1 MPSPTR
7 IYTLFT
13 NHKDS
18 TLMDV
23 LQKYGSL
30 RRFIADSYSPTTQQA
45 VDSALLYAEEKMR
58 GYTRYDGTPMLD
70 HDVAV
75 AEIVS
80 RELGLGRNSTVA
92 AILHDV
98 IRIANKERP
107 EEVEPLSIEIRE
119 RFGEPVLGIIVGLC
133 KISNI
138 KLKVSKEQANDFRDM
153 LVSYSVDP
161 RVILIK
167 LADRLEVMRSLN
179 IFPVAKHRKK
189 SWESMNLYAPIAHK
203 LGLYALKS
211 ELEDLALKWL
221 EPKDYEYITRRLE
234 ETESERQ
241 TFIARFLVP
250 IEEKLKSIPNLHYH
264 IKSRTKSVYSI
275 WNKMRKQNVPFEGVY
290 DIFALR
296 IIIDCERELEKQ
308 LCWTV
313 YSVVGDCYTP
323 NPKRM
328 RDWVTIPKS
337 NGYESLHTTVS
348 AGGGRWVEI
357 QIRTERMDAV
367 AERGIAAHWRYKG
380 VNQGAQ
386 TSEQWLS
393 RLREALEETTHS
405 LSQRFDAKPS
415 TSEIFV
421 FTPNGDIRKLP
432 EGATVL
438 DFAFDIHT
446 NLGATC
452 TGAKVNNRAVPIR
465 EVLHNGDIVE
475 VMTQKNQTPKSDWL
489 TFCVTS
495 KARGRIKSWL
505 RNEQMK
511 HARIGREELERK
523 LKNWKI
529 TVPIDEAVAYLG
541 KVLKV
546 RTGREVYSMIALQK
560 IDFLSIKEILQQWL
574 SGEAEEQR
582 RVAAAEAERK
592 KEELKAAQQEEAPS
606 HRRSDALVIDEK
618 INNIEYKLA
627 KCCNPIKGD
636 DIFGFVTIS
645 SGITIHR
652 SDCPNAAR
660 LRENYPYRVMDARW
674 RSSADG
680 AFRATIAIVAGDI
693 PGIGNQITE
702 VVTRELKLNIRTLS
716 MAARGD
722 GTMRGTISVEVP
734 STSIVDLLIHSIMRI
749 RGVQRAY
756 RVNN

>member
-1 MPSPTR
+1 
-7 IYTLFT
+7 
-13 NHKDS
+13 
-18 TLMDV
+18 MDV

-30 RRFIADSYSPTTQQA
+30 RRFIADSYSPITQQA

-167 LADRLEVMRSLN
+167 LADRLEVMRSLD

-250 IEEKLKSIPNLHYH
+250 IEEKLKAIPNLHYH

-357 QIRTERMDAV
+357 QIRSERMDAV

-452 TGAKVNNRAVPIR
+452 TGAKVNSRAVPIR
-465 EVLHNGDIVE
+465 EVLNNGDIVE

-592 KEELKAAQQEEAPS
+592 KEELKAAQQEEAPAA
-606 HRRSDALVIDEK
+606 RRSDALVIDEK

>member
-1 MPSPTR
+1 M
-7 IYTLFT
+7 
-13 NHKDS
+13 N
-18 TLMDV
+18 DV
-23 LQKYGSL
+23 LKRYGSL
-30 RRFIADSYSPTTQQA
+30 RNYVAATFSPTTQEC
-45 VDSALLYAEEKMR
+45 VDKALVFAEQRMR
-58 GYTRYDGTPMLD
+58 EYTRYDGTPLFD

-75 AEIVS
+75 AEIVAK
-80 RELGLGRNSTVA
+80 EIGLGRNSTVA
-92 AILHDV
+92 AILHD
-98 IRIANKERP
+98 IMRIVSKERP
-107 EEVEPLSIEIRE
+107 EEVESLSRTIRE
-119 RFGEPVLGIIVGLC
+119 EFGEPVLGIIVGLC

-138 KLKVSKEQANDFRDM
+138 KLKVSKEQADDFRDM
-153 LVSYSVDP
+153 IVSYSEDP

-167 LADRLEVMRSLN
+167 LADRLEVMRNLN
-179 IFPVAKHRKK
+179 IFPPDKRRKK
-189 SWESMNLYAPIAHK
+189 SWESLNLYAQIAHK

-221 EPKDYEYITRRLE
+221 ENKDYEYICRRLE

-241 TFIARFLVP
+241 TFISRFLVP
-250 IEEKLKSIPNLHYH
+250 IEERLHNMHGLSYH

-357 QIRTERMDAV
+357 QIRSERMDAV

-465 EVLHNGDIVE
+465 EVLNNGDIVE

-592 KEELKAAQQEEAPS
+592 KEELKAAQQEEAPAA
-606 HRRSDALVIDEK
+606 RRSDALVIDEK

>member
-1 MPSPTR
+1 
-7 IYTLFT
+7 
-13 NHKDS
+13 
-18 TLMDV
+18 MD
-23 LQKYGSL
+23 LKLRYESL
-30 RRFIADSYSPTTQQA
+30 WRYSQETFSQTTCDL
-45 VDSALLYAEEKMR
+45 VEKALSFAAERME
-58 GYTRYDGTPMLD
+58 GYLRYDGSPMLD

-75 AEIVS
+75 AEIVA
-80 RELGLGRNSTVA
+80 REIGLGRNSTVA

-98 IRIANKERP
+98 LRIANAEHPERVEALSREIHKE
-107 EEVEPLSIEIRE
+107 
-119 RFGEPVLGIIVGLC
+119 FGDQVLGIIVGLC

-138 KLKVSKEQANDFRDM
+138 KLKISKEQADNFRDM
-153 LVSYSVDP
+153 IVSYSEDP

-167 LADRLEVMRSLN
+167 LADRLEVMRNLS
-179 IFPVAKHRKK
+179 IFPPEKRKKK
-189 SWESMNLYAPIAHK
+189 SWESMNLYAQIAHK
-203 LGLYALKS
+203 LGLYNLKS
-211 ELEDLALKWL
+211 ELEDLALKYL

-241 TFIARFLVP
+241 TFIARFIAP
-250 IEEKLKSIPNLHYH
+250 ILEKVDQQGIKYH
-264 IKSRTKSVYSI
+264 VKSRTKSIYSI
-275 WNKMRKQNVPFEGVY
+275 WNKMRKQNVDFDGVY

-296 IIIDCERELEKQ
+296 IIIDCEPEREKQ
-308 LCWTV
+308 YCWTI
-313 YSVVGDCYTP
+313 YSIVSDFYTP

-328 RDWVTIPKS
+328 RDWITIPKK

-348 AGGGRWVEI
+348 AGEGRWVEI

-380 VNQGAQ
+380 VQQGGQ

-405 LSQRFDAKPS
+405 LTQRFDATPAS
-415 TSEIFV
+415 GEIFV

-446 NLGATC
+446 SLGSTC
-452 TGAKVNNRAVPIR
+452 TGGKVNNRAVPIR
-465 EVLHNGDIVE
+465 EVLRNGDIVE
-475 VMTQKNQTPKSDWL
+475 VMTQKNQTPKADWL
-489 TFCVTS
+489 SFCVTS
-495 KARGRIKSWL
+495 KARGRIKSFI
-505 RNEQMK
+505 REEQLK

-529 TVPIDEAVAYLG
+529 QLPIDEVVAYLCRYF
-541 KVLKV
+541 KV
-546 RTGREVYSMIALQK
+546 RTGREMHSMIAEQK
-560 IDFLSIKEILQQWL
+560 VEMSQIKDILQSWI
-574 SGEAEEQR
+574 SGEADAER
-582 RVAAAEAERK
+582 RAAAAEAERK
-592 KEELKAAQQEEAPS
+592 KEEGKMLNATPS
-606 HRRSDALVIDEK
+606 RSSDALVIDEK

-660 LRENYPYRVMDARW
+660 LKENYPYRVMEARW
-674 RSSADG
+674 RSNADG
-680 AFRATIAIVAGDI
+680 SFRATINIVAQDVA
-693 PGIGNQITE
+693 GIANHITE
-702 VVTRELKLNIRTLS
+702 VITKELKLNMRS
-716 MAARGD
+716 FNFSSRGD
-722 GTMRGTISVEVP
+722 GTAVGSVSDEVP
-734 STSIVDLLIHSIMRI
+734 SAAVVDMLIHSIMRVK
-749 RGVQRAY
+749 GVQRAY

>member
-1 MPSPTR
+1 
-7 IYTLFT
+7 
-13 NHKDS
+13 
-18 TLMDV
+18 MDV
-23 LQKYGSL
+23 LQKYNSL
-30 RRFIADSYSPTTQQA
+30 RRYLAENYSPETQQC
-45 VDSALLYAEEKMR
+45 VDRALLYAAERMSQ
-58 GYTRYDGTPMLD
+58 YTRYNGTPMLD

-75 AEIVS
+75 AEIAT
-80 RELGLGRNSTVA
+80 REIGLGRNSTVA

-98 IRIANKERP
+98 LRIASKEHP
-107 EEVEPLSIEIRE
+107 EQVDALSREIRE
-119 RFGEPVLGIIVGLC
+119 QFGAPVLGIIVGLC

-138 KLKVSKEQANDFRDM
+138 KLKVSKEQAEDFRDM
-153 LVSYSVDP
+153 IVSYSEDP

-167 LADRLEVMRSLN
+167 LADRLEVMRELG
-179 IFPVAKHRKK
+179 IFPPEKRRKK

-203 LGLYALKS
+203 LGLYSLKS

-221 EPKDYEYITRRLE
+221 EPKDYEYICRRLE

-250 IEEKLKSIPNLHYH
+250 IEEKLKTVAGLNYH

-296 IIIDCERELEKQ
+296 VIIDCPRELEKQ

-313 YSVVGDCYTP
+313 YSVVSDCYTP

-348 AGGGRWVEI
+348 AGEGRWVEI
-357 QIRTERMDAV
+357 QIRTERMDEV

-386 TSEQWLS
+386 TSEMWLS
-393 RLREALEETTHS
+393 RLREVLEEATHS
-405 LSQRFDAKPS
+405 LTQRFEAKP
-415 TSEIFV
+415 TSGEIFV

-446 NLGATC
+446 NLGSTC
-452 TGAKVNNRAVPIR
+452 TGGKVNNRAVPIR
-465 EVLHNGDIVE
+465 EVLHNGEIVE

-489 TFCVTS
+489 NFCVTS
-495 KARGRIKSWL
+495 KARGRIKSFL
-505 RNEQMK
+505 REEQMK
-511 HARIGREELERK
+511 HARMGREELERK

-529 TVPIDEAVAYLG
+529 NVPIDEAVAYLG

-560 IDFLSIKEILQQWL
+560 IDFLSIKEILNHWI

-592 KEELKAAQQEEAPS
+592 KEESKAADSTPVS
-606 HRRSDALVIDEK
+606 HHADALVIDEK

-660 LRENYPYRVMDARW
+660 LKENYPYRVMEARW
-674 RSSADG
+674 RGNADG
-680 AFRATIAIVAGDI
+680 AFRSTIAVTGADM
-693 PGIGNQITE
+693 PGLANQITE
-702 VVTRELKLNIRTLS
+702 IVTREMKLNIRGLNFS
-716 MAARGD
+716 SRGD
-722 GTMRGTISVEVP
+722 GTMYGTISVEVP
-734 STSIVDLLIHSIMRI
+734 SAAVVDMLIHAIMRI